1 LAADMRDRQIQ
12 QIDHGIAQQIIRSTD
27 QQFDHQIT
35 TSQAHQIGV
44 SGSSVPPSL
53 AAALQAALL
62 RRLPGLDAQLR
73 MAPRP
78 RMGWDPSKFPDGL
91 RDAAALLL
99 IYPLAGAPHIPLT
112 VRAPD
117 LRQHT
122 GQVSLPGG
130 RVDQNESIEAA
141 ALREAAEE
149 IAVDASRVRV
159 VGQLTPLHIPVS
171 EFLLHPVVAISDD
184 RPNFQRAEREVAR
197 IIEAPLSVLSDPAIV
212 REERWQREREGATTP
227 VDVPFFEIDG
237 EKVWGATAMVLAE
250 FLAVWRALG

>member
-1 LAADMRDRQIQ
+1 M
-12 QIDHGIAQQIIRSTD
+12 
-27 QQFDHQIT
+27 
-35 TSQAHQIGV
+35 
-44 SGSSVPPSL
+44 
-53 AAALQAALL
+53 AALFPALYSVL
-62 RRLPGLDAQLR
+62 AGPLPGLAAQLK

-78 RMGWDPSKFPDGL
+78 RMGWDPTQFPDGL

-99 IYPLAGAPHIPLT
+99 IYPLAGAPHLPLT
-112 VRAPD
+112 VRAHD

-130 RVDQNESIEAA
+130 RVDEGESIEAA

-149 IAVDASRVRV
+149 IGVDRSAVRV

-171 EFLLHPVVAISDD
+171 GFLLHPVVAIGDE
-184 RPNFQRAEREVAR
+184 RPNFRRAEREVAR

-212 REERWQREREGATTP
+212 REERWQREREGAMTP

-250 FLAVWRALG
+250 FLAVWRTLEK